1 MGVSRRRVR
10 VGRETV
16 VLFSAT
22 LAAQGLLFPQPGVKP
37 KLPAEEA
44 RSLNH
49 WAARED
55 LEQRIKLP
63 LSRDKNTFS

>member
-1 MGVSRRRVR
+1 MR
-10 VGRETV
+10 VGRETK
-16 VLFSAT
+16 VLFSGT
-22 LAAQGLLFPQPGVKP
+22 LAAQGLLFPQLGIKP

-55 LEQRIKLP
+55 PGTANKAPFEQR
-63 LSRDKNTFS
+63 